1 MGADHGQTLLSM
13 TGIILAGG
21 KSSRMGRNKA
31 FIEWDEVPLIER
43 SLSLF
48 RSVFSEVIIS
58 SNHPELYE
66 NYGVKVI
73 KDNYLDQG
81 PLGGL
86 EACLR
91 KASYDYSFFA
101 ACDMPFLNSEVI
113 RFMAKKLDGEAIL
126 VPEVDGG
133 FHPLHA
139 FYHKD
144 CLSIIKEKLELKRL
158 KLVDLFQVC
167 NVRYLREEDFKEFPE
182 IRLSF
187 SNMNTPQEC
196 LALQQHNLSRN

>member
-1 MGADHGQTLLSM
+1 MDANYGETLLPM

-31 FIEWDEVPLIER
+31 FIEWDGVPLIER
-43 SLSLF
+43 SLAIF

-58 SNHPELYE
+58 SNHPELYAK
-66 NYGVKVI
+66 YGVKVI

-91 KASYDYSFFA
+91 EAHCDYSFFA
-101 ACDMPFLNSEVI
+101 ACDMPFLNTEVV
-113 RFMAKKLDGEAIL
+113 RFMAKKIDGEDIL
-126 VPEVDGG
+126 VPEVDGRL
-133 FHPLHA
+133 HPLHA
-139 FYHKD
+139 FYHKN
-144 CLSIIKEKLELKRL
+144 CLSLIKERLESKRL
-158 KLVDLFQVC
+158 KLVELLQLC
-167 NVRYLREEDFKEFPE
+167 NVRYVREEDFIDFPE
-182 IRLSF
+182 IRLNF

-196 LALQQHNLSRN
+196 LVLQQRGNGH